1 MLEQIPTQSIINK
14 TNRKRKWK
22 TDIAQEF
29 SYHKNRIYNSP
40 AIIFIEIQ
48 AQTNLN
54 LYFQI
59 VNAILRYL
67 SDFVGLLFP
76 QLCHACGQS
85 LVAHEDLICTACIY
99 DLPYTNFHKQPD
111 NIVARQFWGKVKL
124 DAAYAML
131 YFVKDGKVQQL
142 IHQLKYKNIPQIGN
156 KLGSMAGA
164 QLMDVSH
171 LNQFDGI
178 IPVPLHKSR
187 LRKRGYNQSAHFA
200 QGIAQALNT
209 EMIIDN
215 LIRTK
220 ATATQTHKTRFE
232 RAENMQEVFAVADA
246 KALTGKRFLLVD
258 DVVTTGATLEA
269 CAAVLLTVPGLTL
282 SIAAIA
288 YAE

>member
-1 MLEQIPTQSIINK
+1 MQNIANK
-14 TNRKRKWK
+14 NIRKGKRE
-22 TDIAQEF
+22 TTIAQEF

-40 AIIFIEIQ
+40 ATIFIEIKD
-48 AQTNLN
+48 QTNLN
-54 LYFQI
+54 FYFQI
-59 VNAILRYL
+59 VKAIIRYL

-85 LVAHEDLICTACIY
+85 LVVHEDLICTSCVY
-99 DLPYTNFHKQPD
+99 NLPYTNFHQQPD
-111 NIVARQFWGKVKL
+111 NIVAQQFWGKVKL

-131 YFVKDGKVQQL
+131 YFTKGGKVQQL
-142 IHQLKYKNIPQIGN
+142 MHQLKYKNTPQIGN
-156 KLGSMAGA
+156 KLGGMAGA
-164 QLMDVSH
+164 QLAGVAH
-171 LNQFDGI
+171 LKNFDAI

-187 LRKRGYNQSAHFA
+187 LRKRRYNQSAHFA
-200 QGIAQALNT
+200 EGIAQALGT
-209 EMIIDN
+209 QVSIDN

-232 RAENMQEVFAVADA
+232 RAENMQEVFAVADMA
-246 KALTGKRFLLVD
+246 ALTNKRVLLVD

-282 SIAAIA
+282 SIATIA